1 MAGQFS
7 KEDIIFMREAL
18 SLAEK
23 AQQFDEVPV
32 GAIVVSEGR
41 VIGRGFNQREMAQ
54 NALLH
59 AEMIALDEACKN
71 AGSWRLSDATIY
83 VTLEPCPM
91 CAGAMVL
98 ARVGRLVY
106 AADDPR
112 SGAAGSVMDICRHQK
127 LNHRLDVISGL
138 LADQSAVLL
147 KNFFSNKRNKNN
159 LLTNKKSGI

>member
-1 MAGQFS
+1 MTEKFRQ
-7 KEDIIFMREAL
+7 EDIIFMREAL

-23 AQQFDEVPV
+23 ARQLDEVPV
-32 GAIVVSEGR
+32 GAIVVSEGK

-59 AEMIALDEACKN
+59 DEMIALDEACKN
-71 AGSWRLSDATIY
+71 TGSWRLPDATIY

-98 ARVGRLVY
+98 ARIDRLVY

-127 LNHRLDVISGL
+127 LNHRLEVVCGL
-138 LADQSAVLL
+138 LADESAVLL
-147 KNFFSNKRNKNN
+147 KNFFAQKRNKY
-159 LLTNKKSGI
+159 KSIDV